1 MAPWKSLCRERNANV
16 DFEFIENYQLELFQS
31 ARQIEGIERQLST
44 VDDELKKIK
53 RLKDKK
59 MSQENADR
67 LRMDLSRLENEEQ
80 NLLRDLAYAKC
91 QDDLRSYRLH
101 VEIMKIPNFISNHT
115 YTNGGEI
122 IENVK
127 EYPAK
132 NYINDVLEAFGVSH
146 ADTRLTS
153 MDQMHLTGEL
163 ALFDSALRDYVKHKM
178 SFNQRISTGPM
189 IASFINESI
198 LGHKGLYNDKTAAAS
213 LRLSQFSPLG
223 RVYTPF
229 VANCFESNR
238 AHQFYTEC
246 EGQGYDGRFSD
257 MYVNLIVMPD
267 GNQLMCQNHF
277 DQLVTRHCSILSDL
291 EINYQVREAPVV
303 KLSHSSSRSVEI
315 YLELDGQL
323 CNFVNID
330 YRRQFVAEKLGI
342 HFKVICSHSINNN
355 NFIRMKT
362 T

>member
-1 MAPWKSLCRERNANV
+1 MAPWKALCRERNANV

-31 ARQIEGIERQLST
+31 AKQIEGIERQLST
-44 VDDELKKIK
+44 VEDELKKIS
-53 RLKDKK
+53 RLKNKK
-59 MSQENADR
+59 MPQENADR
-67 LRMDLSRLENEEQ
+67 LRMDLSRLESEEQ
-80 NLLRDLAYAKC
+80 TLLRDLAYAKC

-101 VEIMKIPNFISNHT
+101 EQIMKIPNFISTQTH
-115 YTNGGEI
+115 TNGGEI

-132 NYINDVLEAFGVSH
+132 NYVNDVLEAFGVLH

-153 MDQMHLTGEL
+153 MDHMHLTGEL

-178 SFNQRISTGPM
+178 AFSQRISTGPL

-198 LGHKGLYNDKTAAAS
+198 FGHKGLYNNRTAAAN

-223 RVYTPF
+223 RIYAPF
-229 VANCFESNR
+229 VANCFEANR

-257 MYVNLIVMPD
+257 MCVNLIVMPD
-267 GNQLMCQNHF
+267 GNQLMCQDNF

-291 EINYQVREAPVV
+291 EINYQVREAPAA
-303 KLSHSSSRSVEI
+303 KLSHSSSRSVGI

-323 CNFVNID
+323 CNYVNVD
-330 YRRQFVAEKLGI
+330 YRRQFIAEKLGI
-342 HFKVICSHSINNN
+342 HFKVLCSDEIDY
-355 NFIRMKT
+355 K
-362 T
+362 